1 HRLRLRFPTG
11 APVDEFEA
19 ATTFDVA
26 TRSTSAPDDGAWVH
40 PAPATFPHQGGI
52 AANGL
57 LVGAPGLPEAEV
69 TPDGTIAV
77 TVLRAV
83 GWLSRGDLRT
93 RPVQAG
99 PGMPA
104 PGAQCR
110 GTTSARLFVAPAGDS
125 TIARDAELGFRA
137 VAAGD
142 GPLLDPDVSALE
154 LAPRDLE

>member
-1 HRLRLRFPTG
+1 
-11 APVDEFEA
+11 
-19 ATTFDVA
+19 
-26 TRSTSAPDDGAWVH
+26 
-40 PAPATFPHQGGI
+40 
-52 AANGL
+52 
-57 LVGAPGLPEAEV
+57 
-69 TPDGTIAV
+69 
-77 TVLRAV
+77 
-83 GWLSRGDLRT
+83 SRGDLRT

-154 LAPRDLE
+154 LAPRDLELTTVKPANDDDGVIVRVLNPTADPLEAHLRVAWTPLSVTAVRLDETPIDDEVQVTDGTIALDVPPHALRTLLLR